1 MINNSSKY
9 TSLSQST
16 LAADSPAICDEKQRD
31 QRDQANTEHSKR
43 EAVNAAKASSALPP
57 STATPLRVLRFW
69 QGLSFVCIIICFS
82 LSGSLLTRQLEVNSA
97 VAFQHSFAPKSLGQ
111 AKLLCIVRG
120 AEDASYD
127 GAYFLTPIRR
137 KNYFV
142 YRKDPHHF
150 LFRKASGKPRESFW
164 VMNSADYSHLSF
176 TTPEDSSGSGSTQ
189 LPGRFLMG
197 RNQFFPPT
205 VTWWQHSH

>member
-16 LAADSPAICDEKQRD
+16 PAPDPPIICDEKQRD
-31 QRDQANTEHSKR
+31 QANTEHPQCN
-43 EAVNAAKASSALPP
+43 AVNVAKAQNDLPP
-57 STATPLRVLRFW
+57 SGANPLRVLRFW
-69 QGLSFVCIIICFS
+69 QGLSFVCIIICFF
-82 LSGSLLTRQLEVNSA
+82 LSGTLLTRQLEVNSA

-111 AKLLCIVRG
+111 AKLMCIVRG

-127 GAYFLTPIRR
+127 GAYFLTQIRR

-142 YRKDPHHF
+142 YCKDLHHF

-176 TTPEDSSGSGSTQ
+176 ATPDDSPGSGSTQ
-189 LPGRFLMG
+189 LPGKWLMG

>member
-1 MINNSSKY
+1 MINNSSKC

-16 LAADSPAICDEKQRD
+16 PAADSPAIRDEKQCDR
-31 QRDQANTEHSKR
+31 AITEHPKR
-43 EAVNAAKASSALPP
+43 EAVNTAKAQNGLPP
-57 STATPLRVLRFW
+57 SGANPLRVVRFW
-69 QGLSFVCIIICFS
+69 QKLSFVCIIACFF
-82 LSGSLLTRQLEVNSA
+82 LSGTLLTRQLEANSA

-111 AKLLCIVRG
+111 TKLLCIVRG

-176 TTPEDSSGSGSTQ
+176 ATPDDSPGSGSTQ
-189 LPGRFLMG
+189 LPGKWLMG